1 MILEINWQELINS
14 PIIMIS
20 PLILLEILFIILAI
34 VKGKKKKL
42 IF

>member
-1 MILEINWQELINS
+1 MILEISWQEIINS

-34 VKGKKKKL
+34 IKGKKKD
-42 IF
+42 

>member
-1 MILEINWQELINS
+1 MILEINWQEIINS

-34 VKGKKKKL
+34 IKGKKKD
-42 IF
+42 

>member
-14 PIIMIS
+14 PVIMIS

-34 VKGKKKKL
+34 VKGKKKD
-42 IF
+42 

>member
-34 VKGKKKKL
+34 VKGKKKN
-42 IF
+42 

>member
-14 PIIMIS
+14 PVIMIS

-34 VKGKKKKL
+34 VKGKKKN
-42 IF
+42 